1 MSTLQTDKPSPPA
14 AKKQYLRLESRAL
27 PQPQALSLEKQ
38 AQLERQ
44 ALSLASPAQPQ
55 RQTLSLEKQAPACF
69 TTTPRIKHY
78 RRYRGYDYSRGA
90 SLFITISAEPRLAL
104 FGRVRNAAVELTPLG
119 KVVAE
124 SIAAMPR
131 FNPAI
136 ALFEWVVMPDHVH
149 FNIHLAAD
157 LDAPLKTLGAA
168 IRKFKT
174 YTTTVARKTLG
185 LNTIWQQG
193 YHDYLLLSERFIA
206 STGRYI
212 RYNPLKHEL
221 RYNQPEFLHLHE
233 PVVSPRF
240 DPCDY
245 WKAIGEISLL
255 DESNKVLSL
264 RVSRKVTDHSRVVKR
279 MLDAAKAGYTILSG
293 FISPGEVAVRNA
305 LLATPEARLIHM
317 LPSQIAHTHKP
328 DSRFL
333 EPIRERRLLEIGRG
347 NEEVEFAR
355 TACLDLNSEIVKIA
369 HAGEGLSIYWL
380 PDGPHRLSPQA

>member
-1 MSTLQTDKPSPPA
+1 MPQ
-14 AKKQYLRLESRAL
+14 Q
-27 PQPQALSLEKQ
+27 PQPQQQAYPRRQALSLEKQ
-38 AQLERQ
+38 AP
-44 ALSLASPAQPQ
+44 S
-55 RQTLSLEKQAPACF
+55 CF
-69 TTTPRIKHY
+69 TTKPRVKYY
-78 RRYRGYDYSRGA
+78 RRFHGYDYSRGA
-90 SLFITISAEPRLAL
+90 SLFITISTEPRLAL
-104 FGRVRNAAVELTPLG
+104 FGRVKNAAVELTPLG
-119 KVVAE
+119 KAVAE
-124 SIAAMPR
+124 AIAAIPR

-149 FNIHLAAD
+149 FNINLAAG
-157 LDAPLKTLGAA
+157 LDEPLKTLGAA

-174 YTTTVARKTLG
+174 YTTTIARKLLG
-185 LNTIWQQG
+185 LNSIWQQG

-245 WKAIGEISLL
+245 WKAIGELSLL

-264 RVSRKVTDHSRVVKR
+264 RVSRHVTDHARVVKR
-279 MLDAAKAGYTILSG
+279 MLDAAKAGYAILSG

-305 LLATPEARLIHM
+305 LLDTPGARLIHI
-317 LPSQIAHTHKP
+317 LPSQIAHDHKP

-333 EPIRERRLLEIGRG
+333 EPIRERRFLEIGRG
-347 NEEVEFAR
+347 NEDIGFDR
-355 TACLDLNSEIVKIA
+355 SACLDLNEEIVKIA

-380 PDGPHRLSPQA
+380 PDGPHRLSLKA

>member
-1 MSTLQTDKPSPPA
+1 MPRQ
-14 AKKQYLRLESRAL
+14 
-27 PQPQALSLEKQ
+27 PQRQALSLESRAKPQ
-38 AQLERQ
+38 RQ
-44 ALSLASPAQPQ
+44 ALSLESRAKPQ
-55 RQTLSLEKQAPACF
+55 RQALSLESRPLPQHQALSLESRAKPQRQALSLESRA
-69 TTTPRIKHY
+69 PSRVKYY
-78 RRYRGYDYSRGA
+78 RRYHGYDYSRGA
-90 SLFITISAEPRLAL
+90 SLFITISTEPRLAL
-104 FGRVRNAAVELTPLG
+104 FGRVKNAAVELTPLG
-119 KVVAE
+119 KIVAE

-149 FNIHLAAD
+149 FNVNLAAG
-157 LDAPLKTLGAA
+157 LDEPLKTLGAA

-185 LNTIWQQG
+185 LNSIWQQG
-193 YHDYLLLSERFIA
+193 YHDYLLLSESFIA

-245 WKAIGEISLL
+245 WKAIGELSLL
-255 DESNKVLSL
+255 DPSNKVLSL
-264 RVSRKVTDHSRVVKR
+264 RVSRKVIDHSRVVKR
-279 MLDAAKAGYTILSG
+279 MLDAANAGYTILSG

-305 LLATPEARLIHM
+305 LLATPEARLIHI
-317 LPSQIAHTHKP
+317 LPSQIAHAHKP

-333 EPIRERRLLEIGRG
+333 EPIRERRFLEIGRG
-347 NEEVEFAR
+347 NEDIEFAR
-355 TACLDLNSEIVKIA
+355 TACLDLNDEIVKIA
-369 HAGEGLSIYWL
+369 QAGEGLSIYWL
-380 PDGPHRLSPQA
+380 PDGPHRLSPKA